1 MVIGEETTLW
11 IDANC
16 GYGSKDHSL
25 SYREIWFRDD
35 GLYTMLLKPY
45 FELTR
50 TMVIGARTTFWVDA
64 NCGQGSMDHSL
75 SYREIWFL
83 NDGLYTML
91 LKPYFELTRIMVIG
105 ARTAFWVDANRGYG
119 SKDHSLS
126 YREIWFRIDRLIYYT
141 FKTVVW
147 VNANYGCRSKNHT
160 TLSVE
165 AKTGQILEC
174 YGETEITNPISR
186 PLIWYLLI
194 QIQISLLLTVFPRMR
209 LLCFRWISFF
219 PSHLLLWKL

>member
-1 MVIGEETTLW
+1 MVIGARTAFW
-11 IDANC
+11 VDANR

-25 SYREIWFRDD
+25 SFREIWFLND

-64 NCGQGSMDHSL
+64 N
-75 SYREIWFL
+75 
-83 NDGLYTML
+83 
-91 LKPYFELTRIMVIG
+91 
-105 ARTAFWVDANRGYG
+105 RGYR

-126 YREIWFRIDRLIYYT
+126 GPEIRFLNDGLIYYT

-194 QIQISLLLTVFPRMR
+194 QIQISLLLTAFPGMR

-219 PSHLLLWKL
+219 PSPLLLWTL